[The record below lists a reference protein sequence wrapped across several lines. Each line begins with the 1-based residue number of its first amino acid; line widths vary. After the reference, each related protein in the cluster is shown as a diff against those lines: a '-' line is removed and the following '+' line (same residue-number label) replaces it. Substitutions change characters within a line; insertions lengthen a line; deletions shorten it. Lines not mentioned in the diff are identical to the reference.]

1 MSYPVCYPLL
11 VVDAGNTSVK
21 FALVRAEGSAPRP
34 MRSVPT
40 TKLTVAAAKQAGAR
54 AGSVVVSSVVPTASR
69 ILRRAF
75 PDARFISSRTRTG
88 FKTLVDRRTIGSDR
102 LANVAAAHARYG
114 SNVLVASFG
123 TAATF
128 DIIDAGGI
136 HRGGAIAPGW
146 TSFADILPARTALLP
161 RAAAEKAT
169 HLIGR
174 NTREALQA
182 GVAGGYAVMVSQL
195 IARMKIEARI
205 KKLRVIFTGGDAA
218 AVAALL
224 PRKPVSDSLLTLR
237 GTAILARGATRK
249 GRK

>member
-1 MSYPVCYPLL
+1 MAHPVNYPLL
-11 VVDAGNTSVK
+11 VVDAGNTAVK
-21 FALVRAEGSAPRP
+21 FALVRAEGSAPRL

-40 TKLTVAAAKQAGAR
+40 TRLTVAAAKQAGER
-54 AGSVVVSSVVPTASR
+54 AGSVVVASVVPTASR

-75 PDARFISSRTRTG
+75 PAAQFISSGTRTG

-128 DIIDAGGI
+128 DIIDAGGV

-146 TSFADILPARTALLP
+146 KSFADILPSRTALLP
-161 RAAAEKAT
+161 RAAAEKAKRIT
-169 HLIGR
+169 GR
-174 NTREALQA
+174 NTREAVRA
-182 GVAGGYAVMVSQL
+182 GVAGGYAAMVSQL
-195 IARMKIEARI
+195 ITRMKNEARM

-224 PRKPVSDSLLTLR
+224 PRKPVCDPLLTLR
-237 GTAILARGATRK
+237 GTVILARCTTRK